1 MSISQFHLAFPVRDL
16 EEARAFY
23 IGTIGCKQARET
35 WNHIDFDMFGHHVV
49 AHLVPAVQRAAPSEF
64 DGHEVPVPH
73 FGLNLEQ
80 GEWHELAE
88 RLKRS
93 RCHFREYPHVRMVG
107 QVGEHDCLFVYDP
120 SGNALEFKSFRNP
133 AHVFTVDPSQDAPP
147 PPPDS
152 EQILRPRV
160 QAAVHRVRGSVEE
173 DLLASGF
180 LDSVRAMEVVA
191 AIQSDLGISLT
202 DMQLSDMATVTTLVA
217 AVQVAVRRGRAGAPR
232 AGDQVGDESRAS
244 G

>member
-23 IGTIGCKQARET
+23 VGTIGCKPARET
-35 WNHIDFDMFGHHVV
+35 WNHIDLDMFGHHVV
-49 AHLVPAVQRAAPSEF
+49 AHLVPQVQQAAPSEF

-73 FGLNLEQ
+73 FGLNLDQ
-80 GEWHELAE
+80 GDWRELAE

-93 RCHFREYPHVRMVG
+93 RCNFREYPHVRMVG
-107 QVGEHDCLFVYDP
+107 QVGEHDTLFVYDP

-133 AHVFTVDPSQDAPP
+133 AHVFTVDRSQDVPP

-152 EQILRPRV
+152 DQVLRPRI
-160 QAAVHRVRGSVEE
+160 QAAIHRVCGSVEE
-173 DLLASGF
+173 ELLASGF

-191 AIQSDLGISLT
+191 AIQKDLGISLS
-202 DMQLSDMATVTTLVA
+202 DMELSDAATVTTLVQ
-217 AVQVAVRRGRAGAPR
+217 AVQLAVRRQRAGVSE
-232 AGDQVGDESRAS
+232 GRAS
-244 G
+244 GS